1 VFFLESRYYLA
12 MTNNLKNVI
21 PELILTDGTLIPQ
34 LGFGLY
40 KVPADE
46 AYRVVSEALE
56 VGYRHFDT
64 AALYGNEQEVGAAI
78 RDSGIPREDIYVTT
92 KLWNTSHG
100 RDEARD
106 AFHAS
111 MDRLDFDYVDL
122 YLIHWPQ
129 PAVNKYRETWET
141 MIELRDAG
149 HIRSIG
155 VSNFTENT
163 LHDLVRDT
171 GVAPSLNQIELH
183 PEFSQQDMRDVHR
196 SLGVRTSAWSPL
208 GRGTVLGDNV
218 LQEIADKYGKTP
230 AQVVIRWHIQLT
242 NVVIPKTTHRDRM
255 EENFDVFDFVLD
267 DEDMEKITNMDKP
280 DGRMSR
286 DPADFNGDL

>member
-1 VFFLESRYYLA
+1 
-12 MTNNLKNVI
+12 MTNDPKKVI

-40 KVPADE
+40 KVPAAE
-46 AYRVVSEALE
+46 TYRVVSEALE

-100 RDEARD
+100 REEARD
-106 AFHAS
+106 AFYAS
-111 MDRLDFDYVDL
+111 LERLDFDYVDL

-149 HIRSIG
+149 QIRSIG
-155 VSNFTENT
+155 VSNFTDET
-163 LHDLVRDT
+163 LHDLVRNT
-171 GVAPSLNQIELH
+171 SATPSVNQIELH
-183 PEFSQQDMRDVHR
+183 PEFSQAEMRTIHR
-196 SLGVRTSAWSPL
+196 SLGVRTAAWSPL
-208 GRGTVLGDNV
+208 GRGKVLNADV
-218 LQEIADKYGKTP
+218 LQEIANKYGKTP
-230 AQVVIRWHIQLT
+230 AQVVIRWHIQLS

-255 EENFDVFDFVLD
+255 EENFDVFDFLLD
-267 DEDMEKITNMDKP
+267 DEDMEKITNMDRP

>member
-1 VFFLESRYYLA
+1 
-12 MTNNLKNVI
+12 MTNDPKKVI

-40 KVPADE
+40 KVPAAE
-46 AYRVVSEALE
+46 TYRVVSEALE
-56 VGYRHFDT
+56 MGYRHFDT

-78 RDSGIPREDIYVTT
+78 RDSGIPREDLYVTT

-100 RDEARD
+100 REEARD
-106 AFHAS
+106 AFYAS
-111 MDRLDFDYVDL
+111 LERLDFDYVDL

-141 MIELRDAG
+141 MIELRNAG
-149 HIRSIG
+149 QIRSIG
-155 VSNFTENT
+155 VSNFTDET
-163 LHDLVRDT
+163 LHDLVRNT
-171 GVAPSLNQIELH
+171 SATPSVNQIELH
-183 PEFSQQDMRDVHR
+183 PEFSQVDMRTVHR
-196 SLGVRTSAWSPL
+196 SLGVRTAAWSPL
-208 GRGTVLGDNV
+208 GRGKVLNADV
-218 LQEIADKYGKTP
+218 LQEIANKYGKTP
-230 AQVVIRWHIQLT
+230 AQVVIRWHIQLS

-255 EENFDVFDFVLD
+255 EENFDVFDFLLD
-267 DEDMEKITNMDKP
+267 DEDMEKITNMDRP

>member
-1 VFFLESRYYLA
+1 
-12 MTNNLKNVI
+12 MTNDPKKVI

-40 KVPADE
+40 KVPAAE
-46 AYRVVSEALE
+46 TYRVVSEALE

-78 RDSGIPREDIYVTT
+78 RDSGIPREDLYVTT

-100 RDEARD
+100 REEARD
-106 AFHAS
+106 AFYAS
-111 MDRLDFDYVDL
+111 LERLDFDYVDL

-141 MIELRDAG
+141 MIELRNAG
-149 HIRSIG
+149 QIRSIG
-155 VSNFTENT
+155 VSNFTDET
-163 LHDLVRDT
+163 LHDLVRNT
-171 GVAPSLNQIELH
+171 SATPSVNQIELH
-183 PEFSQQDMRDVHR
+183 PEFSQVDMRTVHR
-196 SLGVRTSAWSPL
+196 SLGVRTAAWSPL
-208 GRGTVLGDNV
+208 GRGKVLNADV
-218 LQEIADKYGKTP
+218 LQEIANKYGKTP
-230 AQVVIRWHIQLT
+230 AQVVIRWHIQLS

-255 EENFDVFDFVLD
+255 EENFDVFDFLLD
-267 DEDMEKITNMDKP
+267 DEDMEKITNMDRP

>member
-1 VFFLESRYYLA
+1 
-12 MTNNLKNVI
+12 MTTDPKKVI

-34 LGFGLY
+34 LGCGLY

-46 AYRVVSEALE
+46 TYRVVSEALE

-78 RDSGIPREDIYVTT
+78 RASGIPREDIYVTT

-111 MDRLDFDYVDL
+111 LERLDLEYVDL

-149 HIRSIG
+149 QIRSIG
-155 VSNFTENT
+155 VSNFTAETLKDLVENT
-163 LHDLVRDT
+163 
-171 GVAPSLNQIELH
+171 GVTPAVNQIELH
-183 PEFSQQDMRDVHR
+183 PEFSQADMRTVNR
-196 SLGVRTSAWSPL
+196 SLGVRTEAWSPL
-208 GRGTVLGDNV
+208 GRGKVLDAEV
-218 LQEIADKYGKTP
+218 LQDIANKYGKTP
-230 AQVVIRWHIQLT
+230 AQVVIRWHIQLA

-255 EENFDVFDFVLD
+255 AENFDVFDFVLD
-267 DEDMEKITNMDKP
+267 DDDMEKITNMDRP

>member
-1 VFFLESRYYLA
+1 
-12 MTNNLKNVI
+12 MTNDPKKVI

-40 KVPADE
+40 KVPAAE
-46 AYRVVSEALE
+46 TYRVVSEALE

-78 RDSGIPREDIYVTT
+78 RDSGIPREDLYVTT

-100 RDEARD
+100 REEARD
-106 AFHAS
+106 AFYAS
-111 MDRLDFDYVDL
+111 LERLDFDYVDL

-141 MIELRDAG
+141 MIELRNAG
-149 HIRSIG
+149 QIRSIG
-155 VSNFTENT
+155 VSNFTDET
-163 LHDLVRDT
+163 LHDLVRNT
-171 GVAPSLNQIELH
+171 SATPSVNQIELH
-183 PEFSQQDMRDVHR
+183 PEFSQVDMRTVNR
-196 SLGVRTSAWSPL
+196 SLGVRTAAWSPL
-208 GRGTVLGDNV
+208 GRGKVLNADV
-218 LQEIADKYGKTP
+218 LQEIANKYGKTP
-230 AQVVIRWHIQLT
+230 AQVVIRWHIQLS

-255 EENFDVFDFVLD
+255 EENFDVFDFLLD
-267 DEDMEKITNMDKP
+267 DEDMEKITNMDRP

>member
-1 VFFLESRYYLA
+1 
-12 MTNNLKNVI
+12 MTNDPKKVI

-40 KVPADE
+40 KVPAAE
-46 AYRVVSEALE
+46 TYRVVSEALE

-100 RDEARD
+100 REEARD
-106 AFHAS
+106 AFYAS
-111 MDRLDFDYVDL
+111 LERLDFDYVDL

-141 MIELRDAG
+141 MIELRNAG
-149 HIRSIG
+149 QIRSIG
-155 VSNFTENT
+155 VSNFTDET
-163 LHDLVRDT
+163 LHDLVRNT
-171 GVAPSLNQIELH
+171 SATPSVNQIELH
-183 PEFSQQDMRDVHR
+183 PEFSQVDMRTVHR
-196 SLGVRTSAWSPL
+196 SLGVRTAAWSPL
-208 GRGTVLGDNV
+208 GRGKVLNADV
-218 LQEIADKYGKTP
+218 LQEIANKYGKTP
-230 AQVVIRWHIQLT
+230 AQVVIRWHIQLS

-255 EENFDVFDFVLD
+255 EENFDVFDFLLD
-267 DEDMEKITNMDKP
+267 DEDMEKITNMDRP

>member
-1 VFFLESRYYLA
+1 
-12 MTNNLKNVI
+12 MTNDPKKVI

-40 KVPADE
+40 KVPAAE
-46 AYRVVSEALE
+46 TYRVVSEALE

-78 RDSGIPREDIYVTT
+78 RDSGIPREDLYVTT

-100 RDEARD
+100 REEARD
-106 AFHAS
+106 AFYAS
-111 MDRLDFDYVDL
+111 LERLDFDYVDL

-129 PAVNKYRETWET
+129 LAVNKYRETWET
-141 MIELRDAG
+141 MIELRNAG
-149 HIRSIG
+149 QIRSIG
-155 VSNFTENT
+155 VSNFTDET
-163 LHDLVRDT
+163 LHDLVRNT
-171 GVAPSLNQIELH
+171 SATPSVNQIELH
-183 PEFSQQDMRDVHR
+183 PEFSQVDMRTVHR
-196 SLGVRTSAWSPL
+196 SLGVRTAAWSPL
-208 GRGTVLGDNV
+208 GRGKVLNADV
-218 LQEIADKYGKTP
+218 LQEIANKYGKTP
-230 AQVVIRWHIQLT
+230 AQVVIRWHIQLS

-255 EENFDVFDFVLD
+255 EENFDVFDFLLD
-267 DEDMEKITNMDKP
+267 DEDMEKITNMDRP

>member
-1 VFFLESRYYLA
+1 
-12 MTNNLKNVI
+12 MTNDPKKVI

-40 KVPADE
+40 KVPAAE
-46 AYRVVSEALE
+46 TYRVVSEALE

-78 RDSGIPREDIYVTT
+78 RDSGIPREDLYVTT

-100 RDEARD
+100 REEARD
-106 AFHAS
+106 AFYAS
-111 MDRLDFDYVDL
+111 LERLDFDYVDL

-141 MIELRDAG
+141 MIELRNAG
-149 HIRSIG
+149 QIRSIG
-155 VSNFTENT
+155 VSNFTDET
-163 LHDLVRDT
+163 LHDLVRNT
-171 GVAPSLNQIELH
+171 SATPSVNQIELH
-183 PEFSQQDMRDVHR
+183 PEFSQVDVRTVHR
-196 SLGVRTSAWSPL
+196 SLGVRTAAWSPL
-208 GRGTVLGDNV
+208 GRGKVLNADV
-218 LQEIADKYGKTP
+218 LQEIANKYGKTP
-230 AQVVIRWHIQLT
+230 AQVVIRWHIQLS

-255 EENFDVFDFVLD
+255 EENFDVFDFLLD
-267 DEDMEKITNMDKP
+267 DEDMEKITNMDRP